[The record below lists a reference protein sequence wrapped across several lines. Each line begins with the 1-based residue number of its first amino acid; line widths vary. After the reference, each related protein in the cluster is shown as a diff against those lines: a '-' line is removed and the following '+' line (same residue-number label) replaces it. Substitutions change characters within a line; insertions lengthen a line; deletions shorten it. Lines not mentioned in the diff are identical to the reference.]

1 MLFTTAIVP
10 AGGSGSRFGSITNK
24 VFHPIGGRPILIRVL
39 EILDTSWSIDEVIV
53 VLRDSDK
60 TAGKALIEK
69 SGISKVKKIA
79 RGGRTRQESVHNALK
94 LIDNKASVVLIHDA
108 ARPFLSQELI
118 ISSLEALDGCDGVVS
133 GVTLKD
139 TIKEVRDGFA
149 VKTLDRDVLV
159 AVATPQVFH
168 YGVIFDAYERAA
180 ADGLNFTDDT
190 SAVEHY
196 GGRVKIIPGEYNNI
210 KITTPEDIVFA
221 DHLLSLASKSLAAK
235 RRR

>member
-1 MLFTTAIVP
+1 MFTTAIVP
-10 AGGSGSRFGSITNK
+10 AAGAGSRFGSVTNK
-24 VFHPIGGRPILIRVL
+24 VFHPVGGRPVLIRVL

-53 VLRDSDK
+53 VFKDSDK
-60 TAGKALIEK
+60 AAGAALIK
-69 SGISKVKKIA
+69 KYGISKAKKIA
-79 RGGRTRQESVHNALK
+79 RGGLTRQESVFNALK
-94 LIDNKASVVLIHDA
+94 LIDNKDSVVLIHDA

-118 ISSLEALDGCDGVVS
+118 ISSLESLDGCEGVVS
-133 GVTLKD
+133 AVPLKD

-149 VKTLDRDVLV
+149 VKTLDRAVLA

-168 YGVIFDAYERAA
+168 YERIFDAYKRAA

-196 GGRVKIIPGEYNNI
+196 GGRIRIIPGDYNNI

-221 DHLLSLASKSLAAK
+221 DYLLSVTVK

>member
-1 MLFTTAIVP
+1 MFTTAIVP
-10 AGGSGSRFGSITNK
+10 AAGAGSRFGSVTNK
-24 VFHPIGGRPILIRVL
+24 VFHPVGGRPVLIRVL

-53 VLRDSDK
+53 VFKDSDK
-60 TAGKALIEK
+60 AAGTALIK
-69 SGISKVKKIA
+69 KYGISKAKKIA
-79 RGGRTRQESVHNALK
+79 RGGLTRQESVFNALK
-94 LIDNKASVVLIHDA
+94 LVDNKDSVVLIHDA

-118 ISSLEALDGCDGVVS
+118 ISSLESLDGCEGVVS
-133 GVTLKD
+133 AVPLKD

-149 VKTLDRDVLV
+149 VKTLDRALLA

-168 YGVIFDAYERAA
+168 YGTIFDAYKRAA

-196 GGRVKIIPGEYNNI
+196 GGRIRIIPGDYNNI

-221 DHLLSLASKSLAAK
+221 DYLLSATVK